1 MSSSA
6 PSLSTIPISNADFV
20 PLTNTRPVKQPKPK
34 RARYNANA
42 PVVFDAVET
51 AAMVSSRK
59 KQRDQAKKRMQ
70 SALDATV
77 MPLTENFVRKTGTVF
92 DALSVALPGEDEDDI

>member
-1 MSSSA
+1 
-6 PSLSTIPISNADFV
+6 
-20 PLTNTRPVKQPKPK
+20 
-34 RARYNANA
+34 
-42 PVVFDAVET
+42 
-51 AAMVSSRK
+51 MVSSRK